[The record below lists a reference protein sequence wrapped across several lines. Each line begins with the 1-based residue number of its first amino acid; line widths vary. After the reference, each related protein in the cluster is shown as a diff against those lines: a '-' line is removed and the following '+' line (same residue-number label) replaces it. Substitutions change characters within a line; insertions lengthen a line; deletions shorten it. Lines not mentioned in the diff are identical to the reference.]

1 MKTLLALLLMATCC
15 HVSGTEL
22 SNYPYLALIKC
33 GHGNNVDSCFKS
45 SLITI
50 NSPDI
55 SETYGGDY
63 YAFSTVSYR
72 VGDAMAYEVREHASI
87 TAGNS
92 SSSDML
98 TIKIIR
104 TIDNAVMFEGE
115 AEPGKKIE
123 VSL

>member
-1 MKTLLALLLMATCC
+1 MKILLALLLMATCC
-15 HVSGTEL
+15 HVSGNEL
-22 SNYPYLALIKC
+22 PDYPYIALVKC
-33 GHGNNVDSCFKS
+33 GHGNNVDSSFKS
-45 SLITI
+45 SVITI
-50 NSPDI
+50 DSPGSKEI
-55 SETYGGDY
+55 YGGDH

-72 VGDAMAYEVREHASI
+72 VGDAMAYEIREHASI

-115 AEPGKKIE
+115 AEPGKMIE
-123 VSL
+123 FSL